1 MRLQTAL
8 LLSQLIEEQ
17 ERREQRLKTTIVSVI
32 FWCSSCSYDNRLI
45 FHLAGKP
52 RWKVAKY

>member
-32 FWCSSCSYDNRLI
+32 F
-45 FHLAGKP
+45 
-52 RWKVAKY
+52 